1 MIEIAP
7 QPTMDPSPL
16 RVVPTAA
23 LLRTYR
29 AASAAEALGVHFV
42 PSTATA
48 LVELFGSQTG
58 DEGDKFARCEWR
70 EGPARVPILTECPN
84 WFVGTVLERLPLGD
98 HVGFV
103 LDPQEVQL
111 EVPQA
116 EFTFHRAR
124 RIEPGHDA

>member
-1 MIEIAP
+1 
-7 QPTMDPSPL
+7 
-16 RVVPTAA
+16 
-23 LLRTYR
+23 
-29 AASAAEALGVHFV
+29 
-42 PSTATA
+42 
-48 LVELFGSQTG
+48 
-58 DEGDKFARCEWR
+58 
-70 EGPARVPILTECPN
+70 VPILTECPN

-124 RIEPGHDA
+124 RVGARGGQRSTARFSPTGWSTSSSSPSPRSSAVGLTR